1 MATEAANG
9 AEYGRIVVL
18 KKDGTEGA
26 FFGVT
31 SDISIGRDRECD
43 IRIKL
48 TSVSRRHARIFID
61 ENGNVRLL
69 RSMLLISLLFL
80 TISPP

>member
-1 MATEAANG
+1 MEMSSAAQ
-9 AEYGRIVVL
+9 YGRILVL
-18 KKDGTEGA
+18 KKDGSEGA
-26 FFGVT
+26 FFEIE

-61 ENGNVRLL
+61 ENGNVRL
-69 RSMLLISLLFL
+69 
-80 TISPP
+80 